1 MLMYRNHWA
10 FAHDVQQDA
19 FMESAAM
26 YVAAT
31 PKYSAVPWL
40 LQWREFWLHSVGNQG
55 NGASYIGVDEFLTD
69 DGRVEAFREF
79 LRDYRS
85 WLIDGADEEHV
96 AARLNPVSL
105 IAYAETADA
114 VLTGDESHPNVHR
127 TQDAEAAS

>member
-1 MLMYRNHWA
+1 
-10 FAHDVQQDA
+10 
-19 FMESAAM
+19 MESAAI

-40 LQWREFWLHSVGNQG
+40 VRWREFWLYSIGNQG

-69 DGRVEAFREF
+69 DGRVEAFRGF

-85 WLIDGADEEHV
+85 WLIAGADEEHA
-96 AARLNPVSL
+96 AARLNTVSL

-114 VLTGDESHPNVHR
+114 VLAGDESHPSVHR
-127 TQDAEAAS
+127 TLDAEAAP